1 MVGNG
6 FEPHA
11 FIGNL
16 CSAVDFPSCWR
27 KSSWQFQKEKTFF
40 VKLKDLDYGCIDM
53 FIKDITVLRIPSET
67 LDYLSDGCKV
77 PSSVTN
83 SQHINLKLTQ
93 RKK

>member
-1 MVGNG
+1 MDSSRLLLAEIYVQQWTSQVVEERVLDN
-6 FEPHA
+6 FKKK
-11 FIGNL
+11 
-16 CSAVDFPSCWR
+16 
-27 KSSWQFQKEKTFF
+27 KSFF

-53 FIKDITVLRIPSET
+53 FLKDIIVLRIPSET